1 MPFPQ
6 LLVHLGKT
14 IALNKK
20 INKEADE
27 VIKHILK
34 DEEAALSEIYKQH
47 RKPYLVWVTRHFN
60 VDESIAADIFQ
71 DAILEFY
78 LKVNTKKLHSL
89 SCSVNTYLIA
99 IGKNLLLKRHRKD
112 QRIQFVDTFDDVN
125 LTESNLELAY
135 LEGDDSFLQ
144 KQVRQAL
151 AKIGD
156 KCKDLLNLFYFKQ
169 LPHKTIA
176 EQLGY
181 NTVEVAR
188 STKRRCIKKI
198 AQHIGKDIFE

>member
-1 MPFPQ
+1 M
-6 LLVHLGKT
+6 
-14 IALNKK
+14 NKH
-20 INKEADE
+20 INKEANE

-34 DEEAALSEIYKQH
+34 DEEAALSELYKQY

-60 VDESIAADIFQ
+60 VDEATAADIFQ

-78 LKVNTKKLHSL
+78 LKVNTRKLHSL
-89 SCSVNTYLIA
+89 NCSVNTYLVA

-112 QRIQFVDTFDDVN
+112 QRIQFVETFDDVN
-125 LTESNLELAY
+125 LTESDLELAH
-135 LEGDDSFLQ
+135 LEGDGSFLQ
-144 KQVRQAL
+144 QQVRQAL
-151 AKIGD
+151 TKIGD
-156 KCKDLLNLFYFKQ
+156 KCKNLLDLFYFKQ
-169 LPHKTIA
+169 LPHKLIA

-198 AQHIGKDIFE
+198 AQHIGRDIFE